1 MSESNNGNV
10 QQKKGLFKFFREA
23 KAEMKKVTWPSKQ
36 HLVHNTIII
45 LVFIAIV
52 TVILSVLDIGFGK
65 LFEMLTSLFIA

>member
-1 MSESNNGNV
+1 MAETNNNT
-10 QQKKGLFKFFREA
+10 QQKKGVFKFFREA
-23 KAEMKKVTWPSKQ
+23 KAEMKKVTWPSKG

-65 LFEMLTSLFIA
+65 LFQMLTSLFA